1 MGEDRLQGR
10 RRQGLLPLSDH
21 GLHWLVLRKEVAAGV
36 RNRLAR
42 HQGHLEG
49 NGQQLPGQRCAAG
62 MRVTDEWQA
71 LTDEQLAEVAHQ
83 DLRGQGAPVEAMRR
97 LRVAIEK
104 LNVNSD
110 NPARLMSRFTIVVVF
125 LTLVQAIA
133 AVAAIIAAFP
143 VIQAWFQTAFP
154 VIQAWFQTAF
164 PVIPAW
170 FH

>member
-1 MGEDRLQGR
+1 
-10 RRQGLLPLSDH
+10 
-21 GLHWLVLRKEVAAGV
+21 
-36 RNRLAR
+36 
-42 HQGHLEG
+42 
-49 NGQQLPGQRCAAG
+49 

-110 NPARLMSRFTIVVVF
+110 NPARLMSRFTIAVVF
-125 LTLVQAIA
+125 LTLVQATA
-133 AVAAIIAAFP
+133 AIAAIIAAFP
-143 VIQAWFQTAFP
+143 VIQAWFHAAFP
-154 VIQAWFQTAF
+154 VIQAWFQTAI
-164 PVIPAW
+164 PVIEAW